1 MVDQYGHARNDAIV
15 RYALSSRLHDHPQ
28 VSPSISHDTHGM
40 EEYVGRMRRITLL
53 VENIKLSRQRIRI
66 ATEISVL

>member
-1 MVDQYGHARNDAIV
+1 MMPSSDM
-15 RYALSSRLHDHPQ
+15 RYLLVFMTIHPQ